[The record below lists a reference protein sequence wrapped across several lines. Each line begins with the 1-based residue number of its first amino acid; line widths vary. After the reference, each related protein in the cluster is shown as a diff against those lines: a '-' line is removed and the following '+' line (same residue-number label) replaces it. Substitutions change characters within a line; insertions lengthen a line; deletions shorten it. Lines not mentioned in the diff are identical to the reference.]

1 MMKQT
6 KLLNYLFFLLF
17 FVTPLF
23 IQAQKFSLDN
33 ETSFLQILGT
43 SSLHDWH
50 VQAEKQS
57 GSIDFSDI
65 NKIEVRSLN
74 FSVES
79 ESLKSG
85 KSGMDKKMYDALN
98 TDKFKTISFS
108 LIEVLSVN
116 KKSDKNFEIST
127 SGNLTINGVKKT
139 INLNFKVE
147 KNDNLLIFEGS
158 HKLLMTTFGME
169 PPKALLGTIK
179 TGDEVEVKFK
189 SIFTN

>member
-1 MMKQT
+1 MKQT
-6 KLLNYLFFLLF
+6 KLVTYLFLFLLIT
-17 FVTPLF
+17 TPLLV
-23 IQAQKFSLDN
+23 QAQKYSLDN
-33 ETSFLQILGT
+33 ETSFLQVLGT

-57 GSIDFSDI
+57 GAIVFSDI
-65 NKIEVRSLN
+65 DKMGISSLN

-85 KSGMDKKMYDALN
+85 KSAMDKKTYDALN
-98 TDKFKTISFS
+98 TDKYKTISFS

-116 KKSDKNFEIST
+116 KKSDKNFEITT
-127 SGNLTINGVKKT
+127 SGNLTINGIKKA
-139 INLNFKVE
+139 INLKFKVE
-147 KNDNLLIFEGS
+147 KSENHFIFEGS

-189 SIFTN
+189 SVFIN